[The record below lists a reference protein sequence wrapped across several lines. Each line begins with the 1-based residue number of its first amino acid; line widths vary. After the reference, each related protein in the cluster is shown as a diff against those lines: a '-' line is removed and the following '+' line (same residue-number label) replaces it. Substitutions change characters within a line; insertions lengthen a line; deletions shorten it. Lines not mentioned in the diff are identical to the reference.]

1 LFLQNPRNQFNKNVQ
16 DPHLNNPAA
25 YAWNDLDQ
33 QTIDDKQNAATSPDA
48 SRKRLSL
55 DTLTRGAGAI
65 ANMSPTALNADRQNK
80 SDANARLE
88 SLPVN
93 IQPWPSELTKA
104 NKISAKAFVRT
115 ETQINAYTPST
126 TRAAITVEHESA
138 ADTPKA
144 IAYAAWGLDLEAET
158 KELPVEKSRAFREM
172 HEAEATIPVHDHV
185 ALIRQTE
192 ALSGP
197 MQTPYTELL
206 LLNDDEIAFTNP
218 PEKQAVAAPVEA
230 TPVATA
236 EIAVV
241 APEKI
246 VAAPEKK
253 LSPEAVLS
261 GVDIK
266 NELQKFKGDG
276 VAFVKTIDPSGLRI
290 QVQTAKDFSTLTE
303 TWMPGE
309 NGKYFYNMELQDH
322 LKRKVHEESV
332 NLMGAR
338 TVVQTIYDS
347 NSANVVHKVMT
358 KPDGTVQFLDA

>member
-1 LFLQNPRNQFNKNVQ
+1 MQ

-25 YAWNDLDQ
+25 YAWQNFDQ
-33 QTIDDKQNAATSPDA
+33 QTPDDKQIAANSVDA
-48 SRKRLSL
+48 TRKRLSL
-55 DTLTRGAGAI
+55 DTLPRGPGAI
-65 ANMSPTALNADRQNK
+65 ASMSPNALNVDRQNK
-80 SDANARLE
+80 TDANAVFE
-88 SLPVN
+88 SLPEN

-115 ETQINAYTPST
+115 ETQMNANTQSNRRAT
-126 TRAAITVEHESA
+126 TLEHEPTV

-158 KELPVEKSRAFREM
+158 AELPVEKSRAFREM

-206 LLNDDEIAFTNP
+206 LLNDNEIAFTTP
-218 PEKQAVAAPVEA
+218 AEKPIVAMPGESAKQ
-230 TPVATA
+230 
-236 EIAVV
+236 VV
-241 APEKI
+241 QAPEKI
-246 VAAPEKK
+246 AAAPEKK

-266 NELQKFKGDG
+266 SELQKFKGDG

-347 NSANVVHKVMT
+347 NSKVALHKVMT
-358 KPDGTVQFLDA
+358 KPDGSVMFLET

>member
-1 LFLQNPRNQFNKNVQ
+1 MQ

-25 YAWNDLDQ
+25 YAWQDLDQ
-33 QTIDDKQNAATSPDA
+33 QPLDEKQNAATSPDA

-65 ANMSPTALNADRQNK
+65 ASMSPIALNADRQNK
-80 SDANARLE
+80 SDANAGLE

-104 NKISAKAFVRT
+104 NKISAKGFVRT
-115 ETQINAYTPST
+115 ETQINAYTQRAST
-126 TRAAITVEHESA
+126 PVEHESSV

-218 PEKQAVAAPVEA
+218 PEKQAVAAPVEKA
-230 TPVATA
+230 EVA
-236 EIAVV
+236 IV

-246 VAAPEKK
+246 AVAPEKK
-253 LSPEAVLS
+253 LSPEAILN

-266 NELQKFKGDG
+266 HELQKFKGDG

-347 NSANVVHKVMT
+347 NSPNVVHKVMT
-358 KPDGTVQFLDA
+358 KPDGTVQLLDA

>member
-1 LFLQNPRNQFNKNVQ
+1 MQ
-16 DPHLNNPAA
+16 DPRSNNPAA

-33 QTIDDKQNAATSPDA
+33 QAQDDKQSTALPSDT

-55 DTLTRGAGAI
+55 ETSNRGAAAI
-65 ANMSPTALNADRQNK
+65 ASMSPAILSAERQAAIAK
-80 SDANARLE
+80 ED
-88 SLPVN
+88 LPVN

-104 NKISAKAFVRT
+104 NKISANKFNRT
-115 ETQINAYTPST
+115 ENQIKPYTPDAGTDS
-126 TRAAITVEHESA
+126 SS
-138 ADTPKA
+138 KA
-144 IAYAAWGLDLEAET
+144 IAYAAWGLDLEEEQT
-158 KELPVEKSRAFREM
+158 VEKSRAFREM
-172 HEAEATIPVHDHV
+172 HEAEATIPVQDHV

-197 MQTPYTELL
+197 LQTPYTELL
-206 LLNDDEIAFTNP
+206 LLNDGEVAFTRP
-218 PEKQAVAAPVEA
+218 PEKPIVIEPAPVAPVE
-230 TPVATA
+230 VAA
-236 EIAVV
+236 IQ
-241 APEKI
+241 APEK
-246 VAAPEKK
+246 AAPAPEKK
-253 LSPEAVLS
+253 LSPEAVLK
-261 GVDIK
+261 GLDIK
-266 NELQKFKGDG
+266 NELLKFKGDG

-332 NLMGAR
+332 NLTGAR

-358 KPDGTVQFLDA
+358 KPDGTVQFIDS

>member
-1 LFLQNPRNQFNKNVQ
+1 MQ

-25 YAWNDLDQ
+25 SAWNDLDQ
-33 QTIDDKQNAATSPDA
+33 QIVDDKQNAATSPDV

-55 DTLTRGAGAI
+55 DSLTRGAGAI
-65 ANMSPTALNADRQNK
+65 ASMSPTALHADRQGKN
-80 SDANARLE
+80 DANAALE

-104 NKISAKAFVRT
+104 NKISNKAFGQP
-115 ETQINAYTPST
+115 ETQISANAPST
-126 TRAAITVEHESA
+126 TRASTMEHESA
-138 ADTPKA
+138 TADSPKA
-144 IAYAAWGLDLEAET
+144 IAYAAWGLDLEAEAA
-158 KELPVEKSRAFREM
+158 ELPVEKSRAFREK

-197 MQTPYTELL
+197 IQTPYTELL

-218 PEKQAVAAPVEA
+218 PEKPVVALPVEVAPVKSAEIAVAAPEK
-230 TPVATA
+230 VA
-236 EIAVV
+236 E
-241 APEKI
+241 
-246 VAAPEKK
+246 APEKK
-253 LSPEAVLS
+253 LSADAVVS
-261 GVDIK
+261 GLDIK

-358 KPDGTVQFLDA
+358 KPDGTVMFLET

>member
-1 LFLQNPRNQFNKNVQ
+1 VQ
-16 DPHLNNPAA
+16 DPHHNPAA

-33 QTIDDKQNAATSPDA
+33 QPLDDKQNAATSPDA

-55 DTLTRGAGAI
+55 DTLNRGAGAI
-65 ANMSPTALNADRQNK
+65 ASMSPIALNADRQNK
-80 SDANARLE
+80 NDANAALE

-104 NKISAKAFVRT
+104 NKISAKGFVRT

-126 TRAAITVEHESA
+126 TRASVTESEQTTA
-138 ADTPKA
+138 GATKA

-158 KELPVEKSRAFREM
+158 AQLPVEKSRAFREM
-172 HEAEATIPVHDHV
+172 HEAEATIPVQDHV

-206 LLNDDEIAFTNP
+206 LLNDNEIAFTNP
-218 PEKQAVAAPVEA
+218 PEKQAIAAPVEA
-230 TPVATA
+230 APKENVEVA
-236 EIAVV
+236 IV

-246 VAAPEKK
+246 AVAPEKK

-332 NLMGAR
+332 NLTGAR

-358 KPDGTVQFLDA
+358 KPDGTVQFIDA